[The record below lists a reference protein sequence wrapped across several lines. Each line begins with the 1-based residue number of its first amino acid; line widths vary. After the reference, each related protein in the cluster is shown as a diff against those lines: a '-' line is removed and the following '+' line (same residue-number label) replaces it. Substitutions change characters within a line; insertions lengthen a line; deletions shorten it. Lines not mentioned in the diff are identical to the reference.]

1 MAQITVPGSKS
12 ITNRALIL
20 AALSPGVTT
29 LRGAL
34 WSEDTEAMVDAL
46 RVLGF
51 QVQVEPDADE
61 PANRTMRVTGQG
73 GVVPPGGTRERPLEL
88 FVGNAGTAARFLAA
102 FVCLGSGFYRLSGVP
117 RMHERPQAALF
128 DALRT
133 LGYRIDS
140 ATHRLPVLI
149 EGGGRRP
156 GQVTVSVGES
166 SQFASALL
174 LSAPVGGWE
183 VLVDGGDE
191 EELPYVEMTRQLVK
205 TFPRTG
211 GEFQIEPDASSGSY
225 FWGALEMLRSLPGTD
240 ILVRHWPTSGWQIDQ
255 QSQPVLEN
263 LSERLRGLC
272 VPPVDTSGIP
282 PGYGLTGISRHRNLG
297 DSIMTAIVIAAALSP
312 EKVHFVENNP
322 PKFTDLGR
330 LRLQECERVKALHDE
345 LNKCGAGVVEEP
357 GDTLVVSPGHR
368 LHGAVIDTYK
378 DHRMAMCFSIL
389 GLKVPGIR
397 IKNPACVKKTF
408 PNFFQ
413 KLAAPPPAGL
423 GAKILDAT
431 NGRRLSGDELFA
443 E

>member
-20 AALSPGVTT
+20 AALSSGVTT

-51 QVQVEPDADE
+51 QLAVEPDADE
-61 PANRTMRVTGQG
+61 SANRTMHVTGQG
-73 GVVPPGGTRERPLEL
+73 GVVPPGGTREHPLEL

-128 DALRT
+128 EALRT

-140 ATHRLPVLI
+140 ATHRLPVII
-149 EGGGRRP
+149 EGGGRLP

-183 VLVDGGDE
+183 VVVDGGDE
-191 EELPYVEMTRQLVK
+191 EELPYVEMTRRLVDA
-205 TFPRTG
+205 FPRTG
-211 GEFQIEPDASSGSY
+211 GDFQIEPDASSGSY
-225 FWGALEMLRSLPGTD
+225 FWGAQELLRSTSGTD
-240 ILVRHWPTSGWQIDQ
+240 ISVRHWPTSGWQIDQ
-255 QSQPVLEN
+255 QSQPVLAWLASRNRPE
-263 LSERLRGLC
+263 
-272 VPPVDTSGIP
+272 
-282 PGYGLTGISRHRNLG
+282 ISRHSDLG
-297 DSIMTAIVIAAALSP
+297 DSIMTAIVVAAVVAPDAVS
-312 EKVHFVENNP
+312 
-322 PKFTDLGR
+322 FTDLGR

-345 LNKCGAGVVEEP
+345 LRHCGADVVELP
-357 GDTLVVSPGHR
+357 GDTLVVTPGHPLR
-368 LHGAVIDTYK
+368 GAVIETYK
-378 DHRMAMCFSIL
+378 DHRMAMCFATL
-389 GLKVPGIR
+389 GLKVAGLKIQ
-397 IKNPACVKKTF
+397 NPSCVKKTF

-413 KLAAPPPAGL
+413 KLQAPPPYGL
-423 GAKILDAT
+423 GVVIWECDPAT
-431 NGRRLSGDELFA
+431 AQRLRPLTNVDDLFA
-443 E
+443 A